1 MKSSRSGLDFIAALF
16 LRRLDHLMRTL
27 AAALICVALLPT
39 SVGPPRRNPPTLLAD
54 TVSLREVRRASE
66 ADSPADLADSPYT
79 LLVERPF
86 RAKPGATMGV
96 FVVGR
101 DGVLLRRVVVTYG
114 RVSGAL
120 VQIVKGASPGD
131 RVVVSDM
138 SAWDAFDGLQLR
150 W

>member
-1 MKSSRSGLDFIAALF
+1 
-16 LRRLDHLMRTL
+16 MRAL
-27 AAALICVALLPT
+27 AATLICVALLPA

-54 TVSLREVRRASE
+54 TVTLREVRRASATGTPTVLAE
-66 ADSPADLADSPYT
+66 SPDT

-114 RVSGAL
+114 RASGAL
-120 VQIVKGASPGD
+120 IQIVNGASPGD